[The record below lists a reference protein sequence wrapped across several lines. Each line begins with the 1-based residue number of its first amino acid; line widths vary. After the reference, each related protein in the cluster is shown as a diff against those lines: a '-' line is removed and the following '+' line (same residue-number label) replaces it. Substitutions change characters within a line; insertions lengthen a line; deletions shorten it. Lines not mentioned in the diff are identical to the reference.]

1 MRFDTAFYLKE
12 WTKLSKRIKRVYG
25 CFVFFVIVVFIL
37 SPLSSARAEN
47 HEGDQDVKQRLE
59 KIEEIEEKEDEEEEE
74 EREGLFNPIIQ
85 ETFGDKVKL
94 NGGIEF
100 NYEYLDTEDVDDENS
115 GSSSDF
121 YISTVELALR
131 VFFNEWSKT
140 KIVVTA
146 DDIGEQGGNGEIN
159 LDEAIVTLKSLQL
172 PLYFVGGKTVMP
184 FGVFED
190 HLIEGTLTED
200 LYEIDD
206 WGATLGINPD
216 FYGLDVSLSAYRNP
230 QVIENLQNFD
240 THDWRSGR
248 QKEDKF
254 RSYITNITLE
264 PLEDMLTLST
274 FYQNEPGDRSRN
286 QSIGGAFTLDYWK
299 LSLDAEYITALEREK
314 GDNGT
319 ENKESAA
326 VVGIAF
332 DVLDSLQ
339 LATRYGVFD
348 DDTPGDQ
355 DEVLEYQIVAGF
367 NIFLLEIVDASF
379 LTESIFSFEYRYSN
393 YEKEK
398 DSDATNSQNM
408 FVFQLAVGF

>member
-12 WTKLSKRIKRVYG
+12 KTKLSKRIKRVCG
-25 CFVFFVIVVFIL
+25 CFVLFIIVVFIL
-37 SPLSSARAEN
+37 SPLNSARAEN
-47 HEGDQDVKQRLE
+47 HEGEHDVKQRL
-59 KIEEIEEKEDEEEEE
+59 KKVEEIEEKEDEEDEE

-94 NGGIEF
+94 NGGFEF
-100 NYEYLDTEDVDDENS
+100 NYEYLDTDDIDDENS

-121 YISTVELALR
+121 FLSTVELALR
-131 VFFNEWSKT
+131 VFFNDWSKA

-146 DDIGEQGGNGEIN
+146 DDIGQQGGNGEIN
-159 LDEAIVTLKSLQL
+159 LDEAIVSLKSLQL
-172 PLYFVGGKTVMP
+172 PLYFIGGKTVMP

-190 HLIEGTLTED
+190 HLIEGTLAED
-200 LYEIDD
+200 LYEVDE
-206 WGATLGINPD
+206 WGATLGVNPD
-216 FYGLDVSLSAYRNP
+216 FYGLDISLSVYKSP

-240 THDWRSGR
+240 THEWRSGR

-254 RSYITNITLE
+254 RSYIANITLE
-264 PLEDMLTLST
+264 PLEDTLTLSA
-274 FYQNEPGDRSRN
+274 FYDNEPGDGSRN
-286 QSIGGAFTLDYWK
+286 QSIGGAFTLNFW
-299 LSLDAEYITALEREK
+299 LFSLDAEYITALEREK

-348 DDTPGDQ
+348 DDNPGDQ
-355 DEVLEYQIVAGF
+355 DEVLEYQISAGF
-367 NIFLLEIVDASF
+367 NYSLLDIVDFSF
-379 LTESIFSFEYRYSN
+379 LTESVFSFEYRYSN

-408 FVFQLAVGF
+408 FVFQLTVGF